1 MQSQQKESGV
11 AINNSIKRQERTS
24 SNENN
29 SVYPENPTVLKCMY
43 NTRVAKTSDKT
54 DKYKLRNSDFP
65 SSQMAKTPCSQYSGH
80 QFDPSTRN

>member
-43 NTRVAKTSDKT
+43 IIPE
-54 DKYKLRNSDFP
+54 L
-65 SSQMAKTPCSQYSGH
+65 
-80 QFDPSTRN
+80 